1 MSTKAAA
8 IWAGISAGMM
18 VIGAIGPWATAFG
31 VFSVAG
37 TDGDGVIVLL
47 AGLVVGAMVLL
58 RYLRGGGV
66 WTLAVAALAAVAGAA
81 TSIYDMADIQ
91 NAISNSHGLVSI
103 GWGLWIDCIA
113 SVSAIVALVF
123 MWRTS
128 AQTAEGV
135 ASEPTLPPPA

>member
-1 MSTKAAA
+1 VSTKTAA

-18 VIGAIGPWATAFG
+18 LIGAIGPWATAFG

-37 TDGDGVIVLL
+37 TDGDGVIVLI
-47 AGLVVGAMVLL
+47 AGLVIGAMLFL
-58 RYLRGGGV
+58 RYLRRAGT
-66 WTLAVAALAAVAGAA
+66 WTLVFAVLAAVVGAA

-113 SVSAIVALVF
+113 SVSAVVAIAVL
-123 MWRTS
+123 WRTS
-128 AQTAEGV
+128 AATGEGV
-135 ASEPTLPPPA
+135 APEPPLSPG

>member
-1 MSTKAAA
+1 
-8 IWAGISAGMM
+8 
-18 VIGAIGPWATAFG
+18 

-37 TDGDGVIVLL
+37 TDGDGVIVLIG
-47 AGLVVGAMVLL
+47 GLIVGAMVLL
-58 RYLRGGGV
+58 RYLRGAGI
-66 WTLAVAALAAVAGAA
+66 WTLVVAVLAAVAGAA

-123 MWRTS
+123 VWRTS
-128 AQTAEGV
+128 APTAEGV
-135 ASEPTLPPPA
+135 PSKPPFSPPPA